1 MRKPKIALKTEDGMW
16 IVKAQRMTYLF
27 NSLDEAIRFVEV
39 CYKGV
44 R

>member
-1 MRKPKIALKTEDGMW
+1 MKVTLTTDNGMW

-27 NSLDEAIRFVEV
+27 NSSDEAFRFVEV
-39 CYKGV
+39 CHKGV